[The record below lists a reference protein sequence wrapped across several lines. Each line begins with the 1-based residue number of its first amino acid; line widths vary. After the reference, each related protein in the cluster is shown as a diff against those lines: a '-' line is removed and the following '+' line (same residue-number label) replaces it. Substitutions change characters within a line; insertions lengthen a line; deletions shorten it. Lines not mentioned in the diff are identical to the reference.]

1 MKLNKKAFKILTEDE
16 KASLAL
22 QKVHGKSTW
31 EAGGILNRS
40 HYKYLEIKQRAER
53 FFELFTIHYDTHGS
67 LIPDGLALTETFQ
80 MYLHYVIEKRM
91 TVKEASAKIGIELM
105 IVNKQREAF
114 IEAEMNKLKSN
125 NSILAQH
132 LYTVIMEF
140 DRYNNFRILPR
151 SIQEPS
157 AFKRRNKTRYRKHL
171 TISTT
176 IHPYTL
182 MRIKE
187 LYEYKK
193 GPKPNVLGWI
203 ILANFE
209 NPENIVN
216 DIITIPVN
224 DKTLKELSSISI
236 YIFPSED
243 LAKEYLE
250 LVTEYLIDP
259 EKDPRKGLIF
269 WPKFRNL
276 IKESYNYNHI
286 NNIAPSRV
294 GTMTSL
300 KDLDIHHYRR
310 RKEAENKKLHKSD

>member
-53 FFELFTIHYDTHGS
+53 FFELFTLHYDTHGS
-67 LIPDGLALTETFQ
+67 LIPDGLPLTETFQ

-310 RKEAENKKLHKSD
+310 RKEAENKKLHKLN